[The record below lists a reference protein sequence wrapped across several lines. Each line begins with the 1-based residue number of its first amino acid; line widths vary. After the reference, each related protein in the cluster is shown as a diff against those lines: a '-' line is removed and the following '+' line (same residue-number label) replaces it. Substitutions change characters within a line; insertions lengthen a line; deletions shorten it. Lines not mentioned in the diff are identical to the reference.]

1 MYGCGGV
8 LTNVGFYMEHT
19 NVDIY
24 YKLLFQNRITLA
36 TVAYLALMYVLL
48 HSLRLRA
55 YAYGLNSISNA
66 AYILQR
72 NKWAVLR
79 NCLSGFS

>member
-1 MYGCGGV
+1 MYGRGGV
-8 LTNVGFYMEHT
+8 LTSTWNILT
-19 NVDIY
+19 NIDIY

-36 TVAYLALMYVLL
+36 TVAYLTLMYVLL

-55 YAYGLNSISNA
+55 YAYGINSISNA
-66 AYILQR
+66 TYILQQ

>member
-1 MYGCGGV
+1 MYGRGGV
-8 LTNVGFYMEHT
+8 LTSTWNILT

-66 AYILQR
+66 AYIFQQ